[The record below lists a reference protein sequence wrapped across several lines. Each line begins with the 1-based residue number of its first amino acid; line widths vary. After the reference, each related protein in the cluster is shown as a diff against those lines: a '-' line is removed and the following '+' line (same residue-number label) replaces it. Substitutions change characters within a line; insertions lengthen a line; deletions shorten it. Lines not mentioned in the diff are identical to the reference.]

1 MNIIANI
8 EAEQSVL
15 GGLLTDNEAYDRLG
29 QIEASHFFRA
39 DHQAIFE
46 IIRKL
51 LETGAGADVITV
63 HDKLRAD
70 YPDYADFPYL
80 NSIANST
87 PSTANIAKYASI
99 VREKSQRR
107 QLVQSALEVSDR
119 ATNDLASD
127 AASLIDALQG
137 ELERLSESRPENEPV
152 RVSDDLVNYVDEL
165 TRREEGAGPQ
175 AIPTGFAD
183 LDKKMNGGIRRG
195 ELVIVAARPKMGKSA
210 FAFNVAVHAAKEHSV
225 LVCSMEMPRYQI
237 HDRNVAMVGKINMSY
252 LIDPATMPADDWS
265 RVTYAV
271 SQLEQM
277 NLFLD
282 DQGALRLMD
291 VRAKARAIKRKHGLD
306 LLVIDY
312 LQLMTGEGDNRNN
325 QIEQITRGLKALAME
340 MKIGIVLLS
349 QLNRDL
355 ERRPDKRPMPADLR
369 DSGAIEQDCDMAL
382 FLYRDEVYN
391 PNSDDKGICEVN
403 MALSRQGDPG
413 VVGLSFIGSQARFE
427 DLAKGVYFNQFKPK
441 KKFSG
446 LKD

>member
-29 QIEASHFFRA
+29 HIESGHFFRA

-70 YPDYADFPYL
+70 FPDYADFPYL

-107 QLVQSALEVSDR
+107 QLVQSALEASDR
-119 ATNDLASD
+119 AANDLGSD

-137 ELERLSESRPENEPV
+137 QLERLSESRPENEPV

-165 TRREEGAGPQ
+165 TRREEGSGPR

-210 FAFNVAVHAAKEHSV
+210 FAFNVAVHAARDHSV
-225 LVCSMEMPRYQI
+225 LVCSMEMPRHQI

-252 LIDPATMPADDWS
+252 LIDPATMPADDWP

-312 LQLMTGEGDNRNN
+312 LQLMTGEGDNRNS

-340 MKIGIVLLS
+340 MKIGVVLLS
-349 QLNRDL
+349 QLNRGL
-355 ERRPDKRPMPADLR
+355 EARGDKRPMPSDLR
-369 DSGAIEQDCDMAL
+369 DSGAIEQDCDMAI

-391 PNSDDKGICEVN
+391 PNTNDKGICEAN
-403 MALSRQGDPG
+403 IGLIRQGEPG
-413 VVGLSFIGSQARFE
+413 VVGLNFIGAQARFE
-427 DLAKGVYFNQFKPK
+427 PLARGVYFNQFTPK
-441 KKFSG
+441 KKFTG
-446 LKD
+446 LQD